1 MRILMIAPVP
11 FFEPRGTPI
20 SILERL
26 RVLSTFCHN
35 IDLVTYHVGEDI
47 ELENVTIHRTP
58 KLKHIKQV
66 PVGPSLIKLLLD
78 LILSVKVLA
87 LLIKGEY
94 NLIHSNEEGA
104 LIGAIYSR
112 IFRIPHLYDC
122 HSSLP
127 DVLENFGYKRYL
139 IFKRV
144 LKLIERLIIRN
155 SDAIITISP
164 GLTEYVRSISKEIP
178 IVTIENIK
186 EPIDLSTVS
195 REDMVNTKK
204 LYSIN
209 KNNSIVLYTGT
220 FENYQGLDLL
230 LSSAKLINNFNQ
242 DIIFILAGGDKKQVE
257 LYKKK
262 SLDLGLN
269 NHVYFTGKIPQEE
282 ILVLLKISDVLVS
295 TRIRGMNPPLKIYSY
310 LQSGKPIVATNI
322 IAHTQVL
329 NSHVACLVKPEA
341 VNFSDGI
348 MCIIEDKV
356 YAKTIAKNAKD
367 YYKKKFSQNSNLDKL
382 KKIISVAIK

>member
-1 MRILMIAPVP
+1 MIAPEP
-11 FFEPRGTPI
+11 FFESRGTPI
-20 SILERL
+20 AVLERL
-26 RVLSTFCHN
+26 KTLSELGHHV
-35 IDLVTYHVGEDI
+35 DLVTYHVGEDI

-112 IFRIPHLYDC
+112 IFRIPHLYDF

-186 EPIDLSTVS
+186 EPVDLSAVS

-322 IAHTQVL
+322 FAHTQVL

>member
-1 MRILMIAPVP
+1 MIAPEP
-11 FFEPRGTPI
+11 FFELRGTPI
-20 SILERL
+20 AVLERL
-26 RVLSTFCHN
+26 KTLSELGHHV
-35 IDLVTYHVGEDI
+35 DLITYHVGEDI
-47 ELENVTIHRTP
+47 ECENVTIHRTP
-58 KLKHIKQV
+58 KLKHIKKV

-78 LILSVKVLA
+78 FVLFVKVLA

-112 IFRIPHLYDC
+112 IFRIPHLYDF

-186 EPIDLSTVS
+186 EPVDLPAVS

-220 FENYQGLDLL
+220 FEYYQGLDLL

-242 DIIFILAGGDKKQVE
+242 DIIFILVGGDKEQVE

-282 ILVLLKISDVLVS
+282 IPVLLKISDVLVS
-295 TRIRGMNPPLKIYSY
+295 TRISGMSPPLKIYSY
-310 LQSGKPIVATNI
+310 LQSGIPIVATNI

>member
-1 MRILMIAPVP
+1 MRILMIAPEP

-26 RVLSTFCHN
+26 KVLSTFCHN
-35 IDLVTYHVGEDI
+35 IDLVTYHIGKDI
-47 ELENVTIHRTP
+47 EVKNVTFNRIP
-58 KLKHIKQV
+58 NISFIKRV
-66 PVGPSLIKLLLD
+66 PVGPSLVKLLLD
-78 LILSVKVLA
+78 LILSIKVLI
-87 LLIKGEY
+87 LIVTRNY
-94 NLIHSNEEGA
+94 HLIHSHEEGSI
-104 LIGAIYSR
+104 LGAFYSK
-112 IFRIPHLYDC
+112 IFGIPHLYDF

-127 DVLENFGYKRYL
+127 NVLDDFGYKRYA
-139 IFKRV
+139 IFKRAFR
-144 LKLIERLIIRN
+144 LLERFAINN
-155 SDAIITISP
+155 SNAVITISP
-164 GLTEYVRSISKEIP
+164 ALTDYVRGINSKIP
-178 IVTIENIK
+178 IVMIENIK
-186 EPIDLSTVS
+186 EPVDLSAVS

-220 FENYQGLDLL
+220 FEYYQGLDLL

-242 DIIFILAGGDKKQVE
+242 DIIFILVGGDKKQVE

-282 ILVLLKISDVLVS
+282 IPVLLKISDVLVS

-310 LQSGKPIVATNI
+310 LQSGIPIVATNI